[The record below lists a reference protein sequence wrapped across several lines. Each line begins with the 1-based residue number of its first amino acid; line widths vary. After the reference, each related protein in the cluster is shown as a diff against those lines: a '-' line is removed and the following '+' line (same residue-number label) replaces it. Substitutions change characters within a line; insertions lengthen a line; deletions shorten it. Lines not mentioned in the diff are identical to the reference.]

1 MKLGIIFTG
10 GTIGCQLADDGYL
23 SLPEHASY
31 LLLQGA
37 EEQGILKGITVI
49 PSEPLHL
56 FSEQMTGESLSLLV
70 NHMRQ
75 RILTEDCD
83 GWILLH
89 GSDTLAYTAAV
100 LGYALGTELPPLVLV
115 ASNEPLTNPAAN
127 GWSNFAYAVRFLQ
140 EQAKTGVFVSHCN
153 QDKIPVIHEATRLLQ
168 QLPGSGDLYSFCDA
182 VYGVYDTEGQ
192 FHQRK
197 TITPR
202 KPLLPLSEPFQLLQP
217 APLLQLTAAVG
228 NSLSYIPV
236 DTKAILYQCYHSG
249 TVCTDSVFLSL
260 ANTAAERH
268 IPFFLTGCRSDQ
280 TDYDTKKQ
288 WETLSV
294 KPLYDIA
301 PIAAY
306 CQLWIAVSNGLS
318 IKDCFLV

>member
-23 SLPEHASY
+23 SLSEQTAY

-37 EEQGILKGITVI
+37 KERGFLKGISVI

-70 NHMRQ
+70 NHVRQ

-89 GSDTLAYTAAV
+89 GSDTLAYTAAI
-100 LGYALGTELPPLVLV
+100 LGYALGTDLPPLVLV
-115 ASNEPLTNPAAN
+115 ASNEPLTNPSAN
-127 GWSNFAYAVRFLQ
+127 GWSNFAYAIRFLQ
-140 EQAKTGVFVSHCN
+140 KQAEIGVFVSHCN
-153 QDKIPVIHEATRLLQ
+153 QDKIPVIHEATQLLQ
-168 QLPGSGDLYSFCDA
+168 QLPGSGDLYSFCNA
-182 VYGVYDTEGQ
+182 VYGVYDTAGQ
-192 FHQRK
+192 FHQKR
-197 TITPR
+197 TLPHR
-202 KPLLPLSEPFQLLQP
+202 KPLLPLTEPFQLQQP

-228 NSLSYIPV
+228 NPLPNIPV
-236 DTKAILYQCYHSG
+236 DIKAILYQCYHSG
-249 TVCTDSVFLSL
+249 TVCTDSIFYSL
-260 ANTAAERH
+260 ANVASERQ
-268 IPFFLTGCRSDQ
+268 ISFFLTGCRSDQ

-306 CQLWIAVSNGLS
+306 CQLWIAISNGLP
-318 IKDCFLV
+318 ITTCFLL

>member
-23 SLPEHASY
+23 SLSEQTAY

-37 EEQGILKGITVI
+37 KERGFLKGISVI

-70 NHMRQ
+70 NHVRQ

-89 GSDTLAYTAAV
+89 GSDTLAYTAAI
-100 LGYALGTELPPLVLV
+100 LGYALGTDLPPLVLV
-115 ASNEPLTNPAAN
+115 ASNEPLTNPSAN
-127 GWSNFAYAVRFLQ
+127 GWSNFAYAIRFLQ
-140 EQAKTGVFVSHCN
+140 KQAETGVFVSHCN
-153 QDKIPVIHEATRLLQ
+153 QDKIPVIHEATQLLQ
-168 QLPGSGDLYSFCDA
+168 QLPGSGDLYSFCNA
-182 VYGVYDTEGQ
+182 VYGVYDTAGQ
-192 FHQRK
+192 FHQKR
-197 TITPR
+197 TLPHR
-202 KPLLPLSEPFQLLQP
+202 KPLLPLTEPFQLQQP

-228 NSLSYIPV
+228 NPLPNIPV
-236 DTKAILYQCYHSG
+236 DIKAILYQCYHSG
-249 TVCTDSVFLSL
+249 TVCTDSIFYSL
-260 ANTAAERH
+260 ANVASERQ

-306 CQLWIAVSNGLS
+306 CQLWIAISNGLP
-318 IKDCFLV
+318 ITTCFLL